1 MIGGSLDFALRDA
14 LDVQGMK
21 GPSATRAV
29 FRPRSFLMTPWGL
42 GRNFIPDAPNTPLQ
56 RRKARAAGQD
66 REKELREVS
75 VFCGKL

>member
-1 MIGGSLDFALRDA
+1 
-14 LDVQGMK
+14 
-21 GPSATRAV
+21 
-29 FRPRSFLMTPWGL
+29 MTPWGL